1 MSERAY
7 ILSEIKETLHQAEG
21 LDILLTLQFRIIEL
35 MQCERVT
42 VYTGDERT
50 NELVSAV
57 KTGRELDEIRI
68 PLNIDSLAGGCLCLK
83 AVKAADFLNIS
94 DVRNKAELSGYHP
107 KLKFDDRWDNQTG
120 FRTKA
125 VLCYPLL
132 YADYYY
138 IGVLQL
144 INPADR
150 EVFTE
155 EDASLAASLAVSL
168 TLFLKKHISETDSA
182 DMSQPESS
190 KDAIRKVFE
199 KHKVGCPVGI
209 APTIDKIITEWKAQ
223 SEILAQYKTL
233 MSKIK

>member
-1 MSERAY
+1 MSDKAY
-7 ILSEIKETLHQAEG
+7 ILSEIKETLHQSEG
-21 LDILLTLQFRIIEL
+21 FEVLLQLQFKILEL
-35 MQCERVT
+35 MQCERLT
-42 VYTGDERT
+42 VFCYDERT
-50 NELVSAV
+50 HELVSTV

-68 PLNIDSLAGGCLCLK
+68 PLNWNSLAGGCICLK
-83 AVKAADFLNIS
+83 AVKAANLLNIS
-94 DVRNKAELSGYHP
+94 DVRNRPELSGYHP
-107 KLKFDDRWDNQTG
+107 KLRFDDRWDNQTG

-125 VLCYPLL
+125 VLCYPLI
-132 YADYYY
+132 YGDSYI

-144 INPADR
+144 INPVDR

-155 EDASLAASLAVSL
+155 EDESLASSLAASL
-168 TLFLKKHISETDSA
+168 TLFIRKHISTA
-182 DMSQPESS
+182 DPIDMAQPESS
-190 KDAIRKVFE
+190 RDAIRKVFE